1 MLVLNTSDKHFT
13 ECALTSYN
21 TAWISITEG
30 CMIDG
35 SSAELLC
42 FCIWE
47 VPAVPWIQH
56 TVSINGAWAYTEAI
70 AWHAVSIIVYVVEA
84 RTLKQNSWQHVTWMS
99 SKFSKSKYKGLSTL
113 NIDSFLKQL
122 LYFIAYKFYFF
133 YLFCKT
139 VLPLHENSLQLGQ
152 VYSLFYTVNLH
163 IKVWIK
169 ECKGAKFMVSEYAA
183 VHPILEREKM
193 TPFTGLWSTTF
204 LWCFLF

>member
-84 RTLKQNSWQHVTWMS
+84 RTLKHKSWQHVTWMS

-113 NIDSFLKQL
+113 NIDSFPKQL
-122 LYFIAYKFYFF
+122 LYFLAYKSYFF
-133 YLFCKT
+133 YLFIKLFFPTMKIHYNLDRFTLYFKQWIYKT
-139 VLPLHENSLQLGQ
+139 LKFE
-152 VYSLFYTVNLH
+152 
-163 IKVWIK
+163 IKS
-169 ECKGAKFMVSEYAA
+169 AKVQN
-183 VHPILEREKM
+183 
-193 TPFTGLWSTTF
+193 
-204 LWCFLF
+204 LWCLSTLLCIQF